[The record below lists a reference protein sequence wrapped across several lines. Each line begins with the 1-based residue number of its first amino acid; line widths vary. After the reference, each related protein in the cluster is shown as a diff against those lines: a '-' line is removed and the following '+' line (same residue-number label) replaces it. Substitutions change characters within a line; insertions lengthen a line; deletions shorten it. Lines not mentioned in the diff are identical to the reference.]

1 MKVLWWKLAWRNLW
15 RNRRRTLI
23 TAGSAFFA
31 VFFAVMVQSLIHG
44 VFGKMIDDMARL
56 STGHI
61 QVQNPHYFD
70 EPSLDNSLEIDR
82 EALGDLRA
90 LNQVSSVMPRIESA
104 ILASTGEVSTP
115 VAIVGVDAE
124 AESGDLQPKVAQGSY
139 FEGGQGL
146 PGAMVGEGLAEKL
159 DLAIGDT
166 LLVLGQGYHSVPA
179 YGRFS
184 VQGLLNLGNPELSN
198 RILYVELHEAQ
209 QMFRMEGRATGIAMI
224 AEPGADLAELREQT
238 APIFP
243 GLKAWLWD
251 ELLPDLKQTLEG
263 KLAGNSIILFI
274 LYLIIGFGMFSTVL
288 MMMSERKREMGI
300 LISVGTGRGIL
311 ARMVYAEVLLLGLL
325 GVGAGCLGVWPL
337 LLWLQANPITMTG
350 EMAEVYAQYG
360 LEPILPVQL
369 SAPIFFKQGAIVL
382 SMAAIV
388 GLYPIRTLRRLDI
401 LKATRS

>member
-1 MKVLWWKLAWRNLW
+1 MKVIWWKLAWRNLW
-15 RNRRRTLI
+15 RNRRRTFI

-61 QVQNPHYFD
+61 QVQNPLYFE

-82 EALGDLRA
+82 NALNEIREI
-90 LNQVSSVMPRIESA
+90 NQVSTAMARIESA
-104 ILASTGEVSTP
+104 MLASTGDISTP
-115 VAIVGVDAE
+115 VAVVGVDAE
-124 AESGDLQPKVAQGSY
+124 AESGDLQLKVVQGTY
-139 FEGGQGL
+139 FKAAPGL
-146 PGAMVGEGLAEKL
+146 SGAMVGEGLAEKL
-159 DLAIGDT
+159 ELSIGDT

-198 RILYVELHEAQ
+198 RILYVELQEAQ
-209 QMFRMEGRATGIAMI
+209 HMFRMEGRATGIAII
-224 AEPGADLAELREQT
+224 AEPGTDLAELREQT
-238 APIFP
+238 SSIFS
-243 GLKAWLWD
+243 GQKAWLWD

-263 KLAGNSIILFI
+263 KLAGNAIILFI

-311 ARMVYAEVLLLGLL
+311 ARMVYVEVLLLGLL
-325 GVGAGCLGVWPL
+325 GVGAGCLGGWPL

-360 LEPILPVQL
+360 LEPVLPVRL

-388 GLYPIRTLRRLDI
+388 GLYPIWTLRRLDI

>member
-1 MKVLWWKLAWRNLW
+1 MKALWWKLAWRNLW
-15 RNRRRTLI
+15 RNRRRTFI

-61 QVQNPHYFD
+61 QVQNPLYFD

-82 EALGDLRA
+82 QSLNELRQLDA
-90 LNQVSSVMPRIESA
+90 VSAVMPRIESA
-104 ILASTGEVSTP
+104 ILASTGDLSTP
-115 VAIVGVDAE
+115 VAIVGVEAE
-124 AESGDLQPKVAQGSY
+124 AEAGELQPKVAEGTY
-139 FEGGQGL
+139 FNSRVGL

-159 DLAIGDT
+159 DLSLGDT
-166 LLVLGQGYHSVPA
+166 LLVLGQGYHGVPA

-184 VQGLLNLGNPELSN
+184 VHGLLNLGNPELSN
-198 RILYVELHEAQ
+198 RILYIELQEAQ
-209 QMFRMEGRATGIAMI
+209 YMFRMEGRATGVAII
-224 AEPGADLAELREQT
+224 AEPGADLAKLREQIT
-238 APIFP
+238 RILPQH
-243 GLKAWLWD
+243 KAWLWD

-311 ARMVYAEVLLLGLL
+311 ARMVYTEVLLLGLL

-360 LEPILPVQL
+360 LEPILPVRISL
-369 SAPIFFKQGAIVL
+369 PIFIKQAAIVL
-382 SMAAIV
+382 GMATMV
-388 GLYPIRTLRRLDI
+388 GLYPIRVLRRLDI